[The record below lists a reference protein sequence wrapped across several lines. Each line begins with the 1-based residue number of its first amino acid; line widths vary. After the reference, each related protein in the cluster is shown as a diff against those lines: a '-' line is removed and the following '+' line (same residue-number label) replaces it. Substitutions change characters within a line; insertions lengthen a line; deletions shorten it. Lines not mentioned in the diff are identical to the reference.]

1 MFPEEVI
8 CGAAVLL
15 SHERER
21 MQDWTAN
28 RAPPDSRDENTD
40 RSRALA
46 YLGAARPFNAC
57 DTL

>member
-28 RAPPDSRDENTD
+28 ERPPTPVTR
-40 RSRALA
+40 
-46 YLGAARPFNAC
+46 
-57 DTL
+57 TLTGLELSLT